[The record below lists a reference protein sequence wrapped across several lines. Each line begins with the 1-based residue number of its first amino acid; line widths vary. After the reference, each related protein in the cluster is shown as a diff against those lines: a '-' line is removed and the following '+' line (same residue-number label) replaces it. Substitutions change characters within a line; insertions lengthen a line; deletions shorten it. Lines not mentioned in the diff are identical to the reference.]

1 MATMKAPFNFVPLS
15 DEVYFPD
22 WAEQISHDIP
32 FEDGESGEIELKIT
46 AHSPIFVRNG
56 HTKEDAEDKNE
67 TYKSF
72 SKIDNNYFIPATSIK
87 GAIRNVLEIMS
98 FGKMSQINNH
108 RYGLRDLQLKEDYL
122 IFFQQSKVHCGWMTK
137 NENEI
142 IIADHGIPRRIAHTE
157 LDTLWNMEFSKEF
170 KDDQLLKIEKNR
182 TALYKIEK
190 TENKP
195 KLLSYKELKMNPGNT
210 VDTRI
215 MVCPDKNSNLQG
227 VIVLTGQP
235 SARKDRIMSG
245 DKKTVIKKASGKGF
259 EFVFPIEK
267 VKEYHLNG
275 EEDNGIYQDFCFIY
289 KDSTDWQYW
298 RKKLE
303 KGERIPVFFSVDD
316 NNDICHF
323 GLSYLYKLPYRHRVK
338 DCLPEQ
344 HKKSDY
350 DLSECIFGSV
360 GHENN
365 KLKGRVQF
373 SHAFMQS
380 DTNKILQEEKKPY
393 MASPKS
399 SYYPIYLQQKGS
411 NGYMDGSFATMM
423 SDTAKLKGWKRYPI
437 RKELSNFPIP
447 EEGQEKNTSPFYPID
462 KGAEFCC
469 KVRFH
474 NLKKIEIGALLN
486 AILFNGK
493 NEKGYHSIGFA
504 KAYGYGQVK
513 IEGIQIKIEGTS
525 VIDCLDSI
533 NSYISAFTECMKKW
547 MPDYLKSK
555 ELKEVML
562 MSVPHETIIPLKYM
576 ELKEFVDC
584 KRQKRN
590 QRTKKLEQAGEY
602 LEYYSNLIKTSP
614 PTVSPQELEAEITFV
629 GKGLFQ
635 ARLIENKDNRTY
647 ELCKESNQRVNLKVG
662 DKIEVKI
669 IKKGGNIEKLK
680 FIKKLS

>member
-15 DEVYFPD
+15 DNVYFPD
-22 WAEQISHDIP
+22 WSEQISHDIP

-122 IFFQQSKVHCGWMTK
+122 NFFQQSKVHCGWMTK

-157 LDTLWNMEFSKEF
+157 LDTLWSTNFSEEF
-170 KDDQLLKIEKNR
+170 KDNQLLKIEKNR

-195 KLLSYKELKMNPGNT
+195 KSLFYKELEMNLKNA

-215 MVCPDKNSNLQG
+215 MVRPTDKNSGLQG
-227 VIVLTGQP
+227 IIVLTGQP

-259 EFVFPIEK
+259 EFIFPIEK
-267 VKEYHLNG
+267 VTEYHLNA
-275 EEDNGIYQDFCFIY
+275 EEDSGVYQDFCFIY

-303 KGERIPVFFSVDD
+303 KGEKIPVFFSVG
-316 NNDICHF
+316 NNNICHF

-338 DCLPEQ
+338 DCLPEL

-360 GHENN
+360 GQENN

-373 SHAFMQS
+373 SHAFLQS

-411 NGYMDGSFATMM
+411 NGYIDGNFVTMM

-437 RKELSNFPIP
+437 REELSDFSIP
-447 EEGQEKNTSPFYPID
+447 EEGQEKNTSPFYSIN

-474 NLKKIEIGALLN
+474 NLRKIETGALLN
-486 AILFNGK
+486 AILL
-493 NEKGYHSIGFA
+493 NEKAYHSIGFA

-513 IEGIQIKIEGTS
+513 IEVIS
-525 VIDCLDSI
+525 VIGCLHSI
-533 NSYISAFTECMKKW
+533 DSYISAFTKCMEKW
-547 MPDYLKSK
+547 ILNYLKSK
-555 ELKEVML
+555 ELKEMMS

-590 QRTKKLEQAGEY
+590 QKTKEIEQAGEY
-602 LEYYSNLIKTSP
+602 LEYYSNLIKNS
-614 PTVSPQELEAEITFV
+614 PTVPLWIKSEAEITFAY
-629 GKGLFQ
+629 KGFFEV
-635 ARLIENKDNRTY
+635 RLIENEDTKTY
-647 ELCKESNQRVNLKVG
+647 ELCKESNQKVNLKVG

-669 IKKGGNIEKLK
+669 MMRGSNIDKLK